1 MAIGTTQDK
10 GSMVVVKQF
19 AVFKMIRIYIQQ
31 QDQSVEIELFY
42 LTLYM
47 QTRKDEVTQVNH
59 VTDMKTRMQ
68 TSLGIQSNPFLH
80 YLTFR

>member
-19 AVFKMIRIYIQQ
+19 AIFKMIRIYIQQ

-59 VTDMKTRMQ
+59 VTDMKTRVQ
-68 TSLGIQSNPFLH
+68 TSLGIQSNSFLH